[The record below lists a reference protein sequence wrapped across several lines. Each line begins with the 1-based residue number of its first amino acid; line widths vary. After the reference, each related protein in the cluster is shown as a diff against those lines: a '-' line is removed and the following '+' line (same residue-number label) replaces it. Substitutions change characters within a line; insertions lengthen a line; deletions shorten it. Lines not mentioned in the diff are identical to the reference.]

1 MKRKLIS
8 LLLTALLLCTAS
20 VPALAAPGDI
30 SDVEGHWAQDSIE
43 QAISDGWVDG
53 YPDGTFRPEG
63 TITRAEFVKMV
74 LDAIHV
80 TPSFSDLAF
89 WMKDY
94 AVTLRNYDHTLVP
107 YQPKAFSDMNSHWLT
122 TQGWLEVA
130 VNFGLVVPSDYSS
143 NQFGPSTPISRREI
157 AVMVDR
163 AMGKVWPASQPLTED
178 LPFSDANQIPEWV
191 RGYINEAFKA
201 GVLTGYPDGTFGHSK
216 SATRAEAV
224 VMVQRMLD
232 YTRAGIIDPDIK
244 LVLKYYPPAFGSA
257 EEPAQ
262 ITTERVRMQL
272 VDNVLYASV
281 RDIHMVQS
289 QIMDDDL
296 QFFWHPVWQQIFITT
311 YFPGMYRAGSPYYMD
326 TGDYAEVTESY
337 YAFRTPTRMLD
348 GEIMIPVYDF
358 SLDYTDQNRTEW
370 DGTWDE
376 STKTLTLK
384 VDNPNGYG
392 GPS

>member
-163 AMGKVWPASQPLTED
+163 AMGKVWPASQPLT
-178 LPFSDANQIPEWV
+178 
-191 RGYINEAFKA
+191 
-201 GVLTGYPDGTFGHSK
+201 
-216 SATRAEAV
+216 
-224 VMVQRMLD
+224 
-232 YTRAGIIDPDIK
+232 
-244 LVLKYYPPAFGSA
+244 
-257 EEPAQ
+257 
-262 ITTERVRMQL
+262 
-272 VDNVLYASV
+272 
-281 RDIHMVQS
+281 
-289 QIMDDDL
+289 
-296 QFFWHPVWQQIFITT
+296 
-311 YFPGMYRAGSPYYMD
+311 
-326 TGDYAEVTESY
+326 
-337 YAFRTPTRMLD
+337 
-348 GEIMIPVYDF
+348 
-358 SLDYTDQNRTEW
+358 
-370 DGTWDE
+370 
-376 STKTLTLK
+376 
-384 VDNPNGYG
+384 
-392 GPS
+392 